1 MCSFVKSFF
10 CFVLLGF
17 SIMMPAQNLPSL
29 KKDAAVTEGKLP
41 NGISYY
47 LVTDSA
53 MKGVADFALVRK
65 GSADTLAARKELSN
79 LPHFNKTIPYR
90 FLSRKGIGC
99 RPEGYI
105 SYEGDATIFRFD
117 NVPVFDQEASDT
129 TILMLFDL
137 IATQPKEHAI
147 IIAGD
152 ITPAKIIQKF
162 DVFSLMVPARSTSY
176 SKPEYI
182 WKPSQET
189 GYSFIQSPRPGV
201 SVSFR
206 SPRTPD
212 AEMNTIQPFISELF
226 ARELK
231 EIVKGRLGESLV
243 SRDIPTSRMEVF
255 HKGSAEGPGD
265 EVFEVTLETPED
277 QLIPATMAIS
287 STLSDLGSNGVGT
300 EEYRTARASVLSILS
315 TPQDN
320 GGLVRQCIASY
331 LYGGDLSSRQDKA
344 RFFASRNMS
353 ESAERELFN
362 NYASALLGDVE
373 NASVE
378 WRNSGSDYDDWEYE
392 MVFKTTWDGVGMLD
406 KPVSQWTVS
415 TADTTGFWDEKNKS
429 KLKSVTTEPVSG
441 GEMWTF
447 ANGMKVIYKQMKNGG
462 TFSYSMMIKGGYSNV
477 RDLPKG
483 EGAFFSDMLPLYD
496 IGGLSGN
503 EFQKVLKANGI
514 RMEDKVSVADMRIFG
529 SAPSGR
535 YALVFKALL
544 SVANNRKLN
553 RKAFEE
559 YRRSML
565 ASLPPAYLDS
575 LMYPDYDFSDI
586 KTPSGLTD
594 RTQADADAYF
604 AKQFLRCNDGV
615 IVLVGELPAE
625 NVQKYLSNIIGGFRV
640 SKTNAVRVPV
650 SYKFRKGA
658 NAYSATGEP
667 VSVSI
672 AMACAEPFTTENY
685 MAFKI
690 ASLSLLRKL
699 NGEMAEQG
707 FSVEMS
713 DRFKLFPQE
722 SLELIFT
729 CTPVPDCGLPRGVAG
744 GSGHPKRAMV
754 AARKVIDDVLS
765 NPVSAGELNACK
777 ALLSNAYSI
786 KLSDPDSYAEAI
798 LIRYSG
804 GKDVLTDYS
813 KRIDSVTADNVKH
826 IFGALAEGMR
836 IEYVVKQ
843 QQ

>member
-29 KKDAAVTEGKLP
+29 KKDAAVTEGKLQ

-137 IATQPKEHAI
+137 IAAQPKEHAI

-162 DVFSLMVPARSTSY
+162 DVFSLMVPARTTSY

-182 WKPSQET
+182 WKPSLET
-189 GYSFIQSPRPGV
+189 GFSFIQSSRPGV

-206 SPRTPD
+206 SPRTPE

-231 EIVKGRLGESLV
+231 EIVEDRLGESLV
-243 SRDIPTSRMEVF
+243 SRDIPVSRMEVL

-287 STLSDLGSNGVGT
+287 STLSDLGVNGVGT
-300 EEYRTARASVLSILS
+300 EEYRTSRASVLSILS

-331 LYGGDLSSRQDKA
+331 LYGGDLSSRQEKA

-362 NYASALLGDVE
+362 NYASALLGDVG

-378 WRNSGSDYDDWEYE
+378 WRSNGSDYDDWEYE
-392 MVFKTTWDGVGMLD
+392 MVFKTTWDGVSMLD

-447 ANGMKVIYKQMKNGG
+447 ANGMKVIYKQMNTGG

-483 EGAFFSDMLPLYD
+483 EGAFFSDMLSLYD
-496 IGGLSGN
+496 IGGLSGSD
-503 EFQKVLKANGI
+503 FQKVLKANGI
-514 RMEDKVSVADMRIFG
+514 RMENKVSVADMRISG
-529 SAPSGR
+529 AAPSGR

-559 YRRSML
+559 YRRSTL

-575 LMYPDYDFSDI
+575 LMYPDYDYSDV

-594 RTQADADAYF
+594 RTQTDADAYF

-625 NVQKYLSNIIGGFRV
+625 DVQKYLSNVIGGFRV

-650 SYKFRKGA
+650 SYKFRKGS

-690 ASLSLLRKL
+690 ASLSLMRKL
-699 NGEMAEQG
+699 NGAMAEQG
-707 FSVEMS
+707 FSVEMA

-729 CTPVPDCGLPRGVAG
+729 CSPVPDCGLPSGVAG
-744 GSGHPKRAMV
+744 GAGHPKRAMV

-765 NPVSAGELNACK
+765 NPVSADDLNSCK
-777 ALLSNAYSI
+777 ALLSNAYSL

-813 KRIDSVTADNVKH
+813 KRIGSVTADNVKH
-826 IFGALAEGMR
+826 IFGVLAEGMK

>member
-1 MCSFVKSFF
+1 MCSFFKSFS
-10 CFVLLGF
+10 CLVLLGI

-29 KKDAAVTEGKLP
+29 KKDAAITTGKLQ

-65 GSADTLAARKELSN
+65 GSSDTLAARKELSS

-105 SYEGDATIFRFD
+105 SYEGDATVFRFD

-137 IATQPKEHAI
+137 IAAQPKEHAI

-152 ITPAKIIQKF
+152 ITPAKVIEKF
-162 DVFSLMVPARSTSY
+162 DVFSLMVPSRTTSY
-176 SKPEYI
+176 SKPGYV
-182 WKPSQET
+182 WKPSEET
-189 GYSFIQSPRPGV
+189 AYSFAQSSRPGV
-201 SVSFR
+201 SVTFR

-243 SRDIPTSRMEVF
+243 SRNIPASGMEVC
-255 HKGSAEGPGD
+255 HKGSTDGPGD
-265 EVFEVTLETPED
+265 EVFRVTLETPED
-277 QLIPATMAIS
+277 QVIPATMALS
-287 STLSDLGSNGVGT
+287 STLSDLGSKGVGA
-300 EEYRTARASVLSILS
+300 EEYRTARASVLSLLS
-315 TPQDN
+315 KPQDN
-320 GGLVRQCIASY
+320 DGLVRQCIASY
-331 LYGGDLSSRQDKA
+331 LYGADLSSRQEKA
-344 RFFASRNMS
+344 RFFSSRNMS
-353 ESAERELFN
+353 EEAERALFN
-362 NYASALLGDVE
+362 NYASALLGDG
-373 NASVE
+373 NSASVE
-378 WRNSGSDYDDWEYE
+378 WKGREADYDDWEYE
-392 MVFKTTWDGVGMLD
+392 MVFKTTWDGVEMLD
-406 KPVSQWTVS
+406 KPASQWTVS
-415 TADTTGFWDEKNKS
+415 TADTTGLWEEKNKS

-447 ANGMKVIYKQMKNGG
+447 ANGMKVIYKQMKTGG
-462 TFSYSMMIKGGYSNV
+462 SFSYSMMIKGGYSNV
-477 RDLPKG
+477 RDLPRG
-483 EGAFFSDMLPLYD
+483 EGAFFLDMLSLYD
-496 IGGLSGN
+496 VGGLSGS
-503 EFQKVLKANGI
+503 EFQKVLKANGV
-514 RMEDKVSVADMRIFG
+514 RMENKVSVADMRISG
-529 SAPSGR
+529 SAPSSR

-544 SVANNRKLN
+544 SVANDRKLN

-559 YRRSML
+559 YRRSTL
-565 ASLPPAYLDS
+565 ASLQPAYLDS
-575 LMYPDYDFSDI
+575 LMYPEYVYSDV

-604 AKQFLRCNDGV
+604 SKQFLRCNDGV

-650 SYKFRKGA
+650 SYKFRKGS

-672 AMACAEPFTTENY
+672 ALAAAEPFTTENY

-690 ASLSLLRKL
+690 AGQSLLRRL
-699 NGEMAEQG
+699 EGTMAEQG

-713 DRFKLFPQE
+713 DSFRLFPQE
-722 SLELIFT
+722 SMELIFN
-729 CTPVPDCGLPRGVAG
+729 CTPVPDCGLPSGVAG
-744 GSGHPKRAMV
+744 GDGHPKRAMV
-754 AARKVIDDVLS
+754 AARKVIDDVLA
-765 NPVSAGELNACK
+765 NPIPADELNACK
-777 ALLSNAYSI
+777 ALLSNVYSLN
-786 KLSDPDSYAEAI
+786 LSDPDHYVDAV
-798 LIRYSG
+798 LMRYSG

-813 KRIDSVTADNVKH
+813 KRIGSVTADNVKH
-826 IFGALAEGMR
+826 IFGVLAEGMK

-843 QQ
+843 Q

>member
-1 MCSFVKSFF
+1 MCSFFKSLS
-10 CFVLLGF
+10 CLVLLGF

-29 KKDAAVTEGKLP
+29 KKDAAITAGKLQ

-65 GSADTLAARKELSN
+65 GSADTLAARKELAN

-129 TILMLFDL
+129 TILMMFDL
-137 IATQPKEHAI
+137 IAAQPKEHAI

-152 ITPAKIIQKF
+152 ITPAKIIEKF
-162 DVFSLMVPARSTSY
+162 DVFSLMVPARTTSY
-176 SKPEYI
+176 SKPEYV
-182 WKPSQET
+182 WKPAEGT
-189 GYSFIQSPRPGV
+189 GYSFIQSTRPGV

-243 SRDIPTSRMEVF
+243 SRDIPASRMGVC
-255 HKGSAEGPGD
+255 HRGSAEGPGD
-265 EVFEVTLETPED
+265 ELFKITVEVPED
-277 QLIPATMAIS
+277 QVIPATMAIS
-287 STLSDLGSNGVGT
+287 STLSDLGSKGVGT
-300 EEYRTARASVLSILS
+300 EEYRTARASVLSLLS
-315 TPQDN
+315 KPQDN

-331 LYGGDLSSRQDKA
+331 LYGGDLSSRQEKA
-344 RFFASRNMS
+344 RFFSSRNMS

-362 NYASALLGDVE
+362 NYAAALLGDMD

-378 WRNSGSDYDDWEYE
+378 WKGPEADYDDWEYE
-392 MVFKTTWDGVGMLD
+392 MVFKTTWDGVSMLE
-406 KPVSQWTVS
+406 KPAYQWTVS
-415 TADTTGFWDEKNKS
+415 TADTTGFWEGKNKS
-429 KLKSVTTEPVSG
+429 KLKSVSTEPVSG

-447 ANGMKVIYKQMKNGG
+447 ANGMKVIYKQMKTGG
-462 TFSYSMMIKGGYSNV
+462 SFSYSMMIKGGYSNV
-477 RDLPKG
+477 RDLPRG
-483 EGAFFSDMLPLYD
+483 EGAFFSDMLSLYD
-496 IGGLSGN
+496 VAGLSGSD
-503 EFQKVLKANGI
+503 FQKVLKANGI
-514 RMEDKVSVADMRIFG
+514 RMENKVSVSDMKISG

-544 SVANNRKLN
+544 SIANNRKLN
-553 RKAFEE
+553 RNAFEE
-559 YRRSML
+559 YRRSTL

-575 LMYPDYDFSDI
+575 LMYPEYGYSSV
-586 KTPSGLTD
+586 KTPSGLTE
-594 RTQADADAYF
+594 RTQSDADAYF

-615 IVLVGELPAE
+615 IVLVGELPAQ
-625 NVQKYLSNIIGGFRV
+625 NVQKYLAGIIGGFRV
-640 SKTNAVRVPV
+640 SKTNAVRVPL
-650 SYKFRKGA
+650 SYKFRKGS

-690 ASLSLLRKL
+690 AGQSLYRKL
-699 NGEMAEQG
+699 SGAMAEQG
-707 FSVEMS
+707 FSVDMADS
-713 DRFKLFPQE
+713 FKIFPQE

-729 CTPVPDCGLPRGVAG
+729 CIPVPDHGLPYGIAG
-744 GSGHPKRAMV
+744 GADHPKRAMV

-765 NPVSAGELNACK
+765 NPIAADDLKASK
-777 ALLSNAYSI
+777 ALLSNVYSLY
-786 KLSDPDSYAEAI
+786 LSDPDSYLDAVM
-798 LIRYSG
+798 LRYSG
-804 GKDVLTDYS
+804 GKDVLTDYQ
-813 KRIDSVTADNVKH
+813 KRIGSVTADNVKH
-826 IFGALAEGMR
+826 IFGVLAEGMK

-843 QQ
+843 Q